1 MSSAIWSRA
10 LRPTHSLLKSKAV
23 KLRVAS
29 SIKLR
34 YPVVSSLGAIRNKV
48 TAVNSIYPQPS
59 VSPNDVFLQ
68 GNTATYIEEMY
79 EAWLKDPSSVHLSW
93 QVYFKNIQSG
103 INPRVAYQPPPTIVP
118 LTGSATT
125 VVPTDTSSSYDV
137 NNHMKVQLLVRAFQ
151 VRGHHIAKL
160 DPLGILNAD
169 LDGSVP
175 KELDPKHYG
184 FSEQDL
190 EKEFSLGPGILP
202 EFAATGKKKTL
213 REIVDIC
220 KKIYSG
226 TIGIEYI
233 HIPDRVQCDWIRS
246 KVEIPKPYDYTIA
259 EKRMILD
266 RLIWSDSFERFISTK
281 YPNEKRFGL
290 EGCESLIPGMKALI
304 DRSVDLGIE
313 SIVLGMAHRGR
324 LNVLSNVVRKPN
336 ESIFCEFSG
345 SVEPSDEGSGD
356 VKYHLGM
363 NYDRPTPSGKR
374 VHLSLAAN
382 PSHLE
387 AVDPVVL
394 GKTRALQHYMND
406 EKERHRSMALLL
418 HGDAAFAAQGVVYE
432 TMGFHDLP
440 SYTTGGTVH
449 IVVNNQIGFTTDPRF
464 ARSTP
469 YCSDIAKVVNAPIF
483 HVNGDDA
490 EAVNFVCQVAAEWRQ
505 TFKKDVVIDLV
516 CYRKYGHNE
525 VDQPSFTQPRM
536 YQQIAKQTPI
546 LDKYVQKLLKD
557 DTFTMEDIQKHKKW
571 VWDTL
576 EESYHKSKDYKP
588 TSREWLSSSW
598 NGFKSPK
605 ELAEEITPAYPT
617 GASDELLQHVGEVIS
632 SYPKG
637 FNVHPGLARIL
648 KTRSKAVNEGQG
660 VDWPTA
666 EGLAFGSLL
675 LEGKHIRLSGQ
686 DVERGTFSQRHAVLH
701 DQVNETQYIPLND
714 LRPGQAPFIV
724 CNSSLSE
731 FGTLGF
737 ELGYSLVNPNSLILW
752 EAQFGDFVNNAQC
765 IIDQFIAA
773 GEKKWLQRTGLV
785 VLLPHGYDG
794 QGPEHSSGRLE
805 RFLQLCDDHPY
816 VYPSPEK
823 MSRQHQDCNMQVVY
837 ATTPANYF
845 HVLRRQIHRDFRKPL
860 IVFTSKSLLR
870 HPMARSSLVDMTG
883 DSVFKRVIPDPHPET
898 LESPEKITRHVLCS
912 GQVYYALLRARDQNK
927 MSHVAISR
935 LEQICPFPYDLLSE
949 HVDKYPNAQLIWA
962 QEEPLNSGA
971 WTYVAP
977 RIRTLM
983 NHSKTHEGQ
992 AAKPATRLPSASP
1005 ATGNKKQHIQ
1015 EEHELI
1021 SQALIGQIVK
1031 PKEVV
1036 SGVPVWA

>member
-10 LRPTHSLLKSKAV
+10 LRPTHSLLRSKAV
-23 KLRVAS
+23 KLRAAS
-29 SIKLR
+29 FIKLR
-34 YPVVSSLGAIRNKV
+34 FPVVSTLGAIRNKV

-79 EAWLKDPSSVHLSW
+79 EAWLKDPTSVHLSW

-118 LTGSATT
+118 LTGS
-125 VVPTDTSSSYDV
+125 VTSISTEAGSYDV
-137 NNHMKVQLLVRAFQ
+137 TDHMKVQLLVRAFQ

-160 DPLGILNAD
+160 DPLGILNPD

-184 FSEQDL
+184 FSEKDL
-190 EKEFSLGPGILP
+190 DREFTLGPGILP
-202 EFAATGKKKTL
+202 AFAETGKKKTL

-233 HIPDRVQCDWIRS
+233 HIPDRVQCDWIRNR
-246 KVEIPKPYDYTIA
+246 VEIPKPYDYTIA

-266 RLIWSDSFERFISTK
+266 RLIWSDSFERFIATK

-440 SYTTGGTVH
+440 NYTTGGTVH

-490 EAVNFVCQVAAEWRQ
+490 EAVNFVCQLAAEWRQ
-505 TFKKDVVIDLV
+505 TFKKDVVIDIV

-632 SYPKG
+632 SCPKG

-648 KTRSKAVNEGQG
+648 KTRSKAVNGGQG
-660 VDWPTA
+660 IDWPTA

-675 LEGKHIRLSGQ
+675 LEGKHVRLSGQ

-701 DQVNETQYIPLND
+701 DQVNETQYVPLND
-714 LRPGQAPFIV
+714 LRPGQAPFSV

-752 EAQFGDFVNNAQC
+752 EAQFGDFVNNSQC

-870 HPMARSSLVDMTG
+870 HPMARSSLIEMTG
-883 DSVFKRVIPDPHPET
+883 DQVFKRFIPDPHPET

-912 GQVYYALLRARDQNK
+912 GQVYYALLKARDQNK
-927 MSHVAISR
+927 MSHVVISR

-962 QEEPLNSGA
+962 QEEPLNSGS

-983 NHSKTHEGQ
+983 NHSKTHEGK

-1021 SQALIGQIVK
+1021 SQALIGQIIK

-1036 SGVPVWA
+1036 SGIPVWA

>member
-1 MSSAIWSRA
+1 MLSSAIWSRA
-10 LRPTHSLLKSKAV
+10 LRPTRSLLHTKAI
-23 KLRVAS
+23 KLRATS
-29 SIKLR
+29 SIKLG
-34 YPVVSSLGAIRNKV
+34 YPVVPSLGAIRNKV
-48 TAVNSIYPQPS
+48 TAVNSSYPQAS

-68 GNTATYIEEMY
+68 GNAASYIEEMY

-103 INPRVAYQPPPTIVP
+103 VNPRVAYQPPPTIVP
-118 LTGSATT
+118 LTGMP
-125 VVPTDTSSSYDV
+125 VPLDVSGSYDV
-137 NNHMKVQLLVRAFQ
+137 TDHMKVQLLVRAYQ

-160 DPLGILNAD
+160 DPLGILNPD
-169 LDGSVP
+169 LDGSIP

-184 FSEQDL
+184 FTEKDL
-190 EKEFSLGPGILP
+190 DREFSLGPGILP
-202 EFAATGKKKTL
+202 AFAQTGKKKTL
-213 REIVDIC
+213 REIVGIC
-220 KKIYSG
+220 RQIYSG

-233 HIPDRVQCDWIRS
+233 HIPDRAQCDWIRS
-246 KVEIPKPYDYTIA
+246 KVEIPKPYDYTTE
-259 EKRMILD
+259 EKHMILD
-266 RLIWSDSFERFISTK
+266 RLTWGDSFERFVATK

-304 DRSVDLGIE
+304 DQSVELGID
-313 SIVLGMAHRGR
+313 SIVLGMPHRGR

-394 GKTRALQHYMND
+394 GKTRALQHYSHD
-406 EKERHRSMALLL
+406 EKDRHHSMALLL

-432 TMGFHDLP
+432 TIGFHDLP
-440 SYTTGGTVH
+440 NYTTGGTVH
-449 IVVNNQIGFTTDPRF
+449 LVVNNQIGFTTDPRF

-469 YCSDIAKVVNAPIF
+469 YCSDVAKVVNAPIF
-483 HVNGDDA
+483 HVNGDDV
-490 EAVNFVCQVAAEWRQ
+490 EAVNFVCQLAAEWRQ
-505 TFKKDVVIDLV
+505 TFKKDVVIDIV

-546 LDKYVQKLLKD
+546 LEKYVQKLLKD
-557 DTFTMEDIQKHKKW
+557 GTFTKEDIEKHKKW
-571 VWDTL
+571 VWNIL
-576 EESYHKSKDYKP
+576 EENYHKSKDYVP

-605 ELAEEITPAYPT
+605 ELAEESTPAYPT
-617 GASDELLQHVGEVIS
+617 GSSYELLQHVGEVIS

-637 FNVHPGLARIL
+637 FNVHSGLVRIL
-648 KTRSKAVNEGQG
+648 KARAKAINEGQG
-660 VDWPTA
+660 IDWPTA
-666 EGLAFGSLL
+666 EGLALGSLL
-675 LEGKHIRLSGQ
+675 LEGKHVRLSGQ

-701 DQVNETQYIPLND
+701 DQVNETQYVPLND
-714 LRPGQAPFIV
+714 LRPYQAKFSV

-731 FGTLGF
+731 FGVLGF
-737 ELGYSLVNPNSLILW
+737 EYGYSLVNPNSLVLW
-752 EAQFGDFVNNAQC
+752 EAQFGDFINNAQC
-765 IIDQFIAA
+765 IIDQFIAS
-773 GEKKWLQRTGLV
+773 GETKWLQRTGLV

-805 RFLQLCDDHPY
+805 RFLQLCNDHPY
-816 VYPSPEK
+816 VYPPPEK
-823 MSRQHQDCNMQVVY
+823 MARQHQDCNVQIINV
-837 ATTPANYF
+837 TTPANYF

-860 IVFTSKSLLR
+860 IAFTSKSLLR
-870 HPMARSSLVDMTG
+870 HPMARSSLAEMTG
-883 DSVFKRVIPDPHPET
+883 DTTFMRYIPDPHPET
-898 LESPEKITRHVLCS
+898 LASPEKITRHILCS
-912 GQVYYALLRARDQNK
+912 GQVYYALLRAREQNK
-927 MSHVAISR
+927 MDHVAISR
-935 LEQICPFPYDLLSE
+935 LEQICPFPYDLLSQ
-949 HVDKYPNAQLIWA
+949 HIDKYPNAELIWA
-962 QEEPLNSGA
+962 QEEPLNGGA

-983 NHSKTHEGQ
+983 NHSKRHEGKT
-992 AAKPATRLPSASP
+992 AKPATRLPSASP

-1015 EEHELI
+1015 EEHDLL
-1021 SQALIGQIVK
+1021 SQALIGQIIE
-1031 PKEVV
+1031 PKKVV
-1036 SGVPVWA
+1036 SGVPVWE